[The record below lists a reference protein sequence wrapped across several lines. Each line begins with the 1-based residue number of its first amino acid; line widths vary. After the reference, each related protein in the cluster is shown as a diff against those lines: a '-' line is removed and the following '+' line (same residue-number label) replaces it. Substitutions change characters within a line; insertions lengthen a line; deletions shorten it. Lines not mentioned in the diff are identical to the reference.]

1 MQIQGTVTANSR
13 YIEVRYSTPKG
24 FATPHFHPSEEENLE
39 RKLISLRRRRIEAEV
54 VNLLTGEVV
63 GSVEPG
69 DGINPW
75 MWWYDPAGID
85 AKEARPAQARKIV
98 SSLANEL
105 DARTKHARNLEERD
119 DGEIQKHR
127 ALREGSGCRQVV
139 AG

>member
-13 YIEVRYSTPKG
+13 YIEVRYDTPKG
-24 FATPHFHPSEEENLE
+24 FATPHFHPSEEEDQE

-54 VNLLTGEVV
+54 VNLLTGEIV
-63 GSVEPG
+63 GGVEPG

-75 MWWYDPAGID
+75 IWWYDPAGIG
-85 AKEARPAQARKIV
+85 AKEVQPAQARKIV
-98 SSLANEL
+98 SSLANEQ
-105 DARTKHARNLEERD
+105 DRRTKRTSSREEPG

-127 ALREGSGCRQVV
+127 TLREGPSRRQVL